1 MQIYYLRILG
11 SEFQHGS
18 HLAKTNAS
26 AGLYFFLE
34 KNNRKNVGEHHFL
47 TSPSLWR
54 PPASFVALT
63 SIFKVSSG
71 GQIPHAAISL
81 GLCK

>member
-34 KNNRKNVGEHHFL
+34 KNNRENVGEHPLPYLSQPVETTCILCGPYLHLQSQQWWADSSCCHL
-47 TSPSLWR
+47 TWSL
-54 PPASFVALT
+54 
-63 SIFKVSSG
+63 
-71 GQIPHAAISL
+71 
-81 GLCK
+81 

>member
-1 MQIYYLRILG
+1 MQIYYHRILG

-18 HLAKTNAS
+18 HLAKTNTS

-34 KNNRKNVGEHHFL
+34 KNSRKNVRIHFL

-54 PPASFVALT
+54 PPAFLVALT

-71 GQIPHAAISL
+71 GQGLHAAISL